1 MQRVDADGPS
11 VGFEAPSGVVV
22 LCTSPVE
29 GDLTMPHRIRTTLTA
44 LALAGSAT
52 LALAYPDKTISYIIP
67 FGPGGESDISAR
79 LQEPVFK
86 KITGQSLAIQYK
98 PGAGGAAGWSQLNGM
113 AGDGYTVMGTNLPHI
128 VLQPLQKDVGYQTDD
143 ITTVFWFHYTPDAL
157 LVPADSPIKTLQ
169 DYIAAAKKAPGATT
183 LSGSGT
189 NSSNHLAQQ
198 QFDKMAGIKT
208 TYVPFGGTG
217 PSNAALLGK
226 QVSGS
231 WGYTTV
237 QMSLGDQ
244 VRCLA
249 VAMEQRH
256 PKLPDCPTF
265 KEQGFDLVGGAY
277 RGVAVPKSTPPEIQA
292 KLAADLAK
300 VNADPEFIQKM
311 EEGGFALMNVGPA
324 EMPKFMADIKARY
337 EALAK
342 EMGITKQ

>member
-1 MQRVDADGPS
+1 MALSPRLS
-11 VGFEAPSGVVV
+11 CV
-22 LCTSPVE
+22 LT
-29 GDLTMPHRIRTTLTA
+29 GIATA
-44 LALAGSAT
+44 LLATSA
-52 LALAYPDKTISYIIP
+52 AHAEGYPEKTVSYIIP

-86 KITGQSLAIQYK
+86 ALTGQSMAIQYK
-98 PGAGGAAGWSQLNGM
+98 PGAGGAASWAQLNGM
-113 AGDGYTVMGTNLPHI
+113 AADGYTVMGTNLPHI
-128 VLQPLQKDVGYQTDD
+128 ILQPMQKAVGYETDD
-143 ITTVFWFHYTPDAL
+143 LTTVFWFHYTPDAL
-157 LVPADSPIKTLQ
+157 LVTADSPHKTLK
-169 DYIAAAKKAPGATT
+169 DFVAAAKGAPGRIT

-189 NSSNHLAQQ
+189 NSANHLAQR

-217 PSNAALLGK
+217 PSNTALLGK

-237 QMSLGDQ
+237 QMQLGAQ

-265 KEQGFDLVGGAY
+265 KEQGYNLVGGAY
-277 RGVAVPKSTPPEIQA
+277 RGVAVPKSTPADVQA
-292 KLAADLAK
+292 KLADALAK
-300 VNADPEFIQKM
+300 VNADPEFIRKM
-311 EEGGFALMNVGPA
+311 EEGGFAMLNVGPA
-324 EMPKFMADIKARY
+324 QMGAFMTEVKGRY

-342 EMGITKQ
+342 EMGIVKK